1 MRGLNKLF
9 IFGRLGNQ
17 PEKQQ
22 TSNGH
27 VFTTLSIATTRNK
40 KSGDEIE
47 RVTDWHRVTVW
58 GKLADLC
65 LEHLYVGCDIG
76 VEGQLQVDNWVNKA
90 GQKRSKIKI
99 VAEHIHFGRKM
110 KQAV

>member
-40 KSGDEIE
+40 K
-47 RVTDWHRVTVW
+47 W
-58 GKLADLC
+58 
-65 LEHLYVGCDIG
+65 
-76 VEGQLQVDNWVNKA
+76 
-90 GQKRSKIKI
+90 
-99 VAEHIHFGRKM
+99 
-110 KQAV
+110 

>member
-27 VFTTLSIATTRNK
+27 VFTTLSIATERNIK
-40 KSGDEIE
+40 NGDEFE
-47 RVTDWHRVTVW
+47 RVTDWHRITVW
-58 GKLADLC
+58 GKLANLC
-65 LEHLYVGCDIG
+65 LKHLYVGCDIG
-76 VEGQLQVDNWVNKA
+76 VEGQLQVDSWVNKK
-90 GQKRSKIKI
+90 GEKRSRVKI
-99 VAEHIHFGRKM
+99 VAEHIHFGRKI
-110 KQAV
+110 KQAG

>member
-1 MRGLNKLF
+1 MDMYLPLYP
-9 IFGRLGNQ
+9 LLLQ
-17 PEKQQ
+17 E
-22 TSNGH
+22 T
-27 VFTTLSIATTRNK
+27 

-76 VEGQLQVDNWVNKA
+76 VEGQLQVDNWVNKS
-90 GQKRSKIKI
+90 GQKRSKKL
-99 VAEHIHFGRKM
+99 KS
-110 KQAV
+110 

>member
-17 PEKQQ
+17 PERKL

-27 VFTTLSIATTRNK
+27 VFTILSIATERNI
-40 KSGDEIE
+40 KSGDEYE
-47 RVTDWHRVTVW
+47 RVTDWHRITVW

-65 LEHLYVGCDIG
+65 LKHLYVGCDIG
-76 VEGQLQVDNWVNKA
+76 VEGQLQVDSWVNKK
-90 GQKRSKIKI
+90 GEKRSRVKI

-110 KQAV
+110 KQAS